1 MNSIVQNL
9 NYLAFATTGVCE
21 PTRLDWASRVAKAY
35 FHFHNYFAKQTR
47 IHEEDGET
55 GETSEDV
62 FPENGRSGK
71 AGIELRGSLDDLG
84 K

>member
-1 MNSIVQNL
+1 M
-9 NYLAFATTGVCE
+9 
-21 PTRLDWASRVAKAY
+21 AKAY

-55 GETSEDV
+55 SEDV

-71 AGIELRGSLDDLG
+71 AGIELQGSFDDLVPPG
-84 K
+84 TADAESIKLLG